1 MPFTVFVLRVKLHG
15 FHVFVGDEVPKHVSL
30 GSPDLA
36 DLTLLDWKKQVDH
49 FLWHMLH
56 K

>member
-15 FHVFVGDEVPKHVSL
+15 FHVVFGDEVPNHVSL
-30 GSPDLA
+30 ESPDLA
-36 DLTLLDWKKQVDH
+36 DLTLLDCKKQVDH
-49 FLWHMLH
+49 FLLHMLH